1 MMDFK
6 SMLALDI
13 DEVFLCGNEFA
24 EMHRINDDLVECVI
38 DELLTKESADTL
50 TNPMEGVFLNGIT
63 IYVRTEDIRK
73 PVEGEVLMI
82 DGRMH
87 LVKRV
92 SDEMGL
98 LTIVA
103 EANEQ

>member
-1 MMDFK
+1 MDFK
-6 SMLALDI
+6 SMVALDI
-13 DEVFLCGNEFA
+13 NDVFLCGNEFA

-38 DELLTKESADTL
+38 DELLTKEAADTL

-82 DGRMH
+82 DGHMH
-87 LVKRV
+87 LVRRV
-92 SDEMGL
+92 SEEMGML
-98 LTIVA
+98 VIVA

>member
-1 MMDFK
+1 MHPTIDHQHFTFDGF
-6 SMLALDI
+6 LDI
-13 DEVFLCGNEFA
+13 ARFHVNRDA
-24 EMHRINDDLVECVI
+24 I

-50 TNPMEGVFLNGIT
+50 TNPMEGVFINGIT
-63 IYVRTEDIRK
+63 IYVKTGDIRK

-103 EANEQ
+103 ESNEQ

>member
-1 MMDFK
+1 MDFK
-6 SMLALDI
+6 SMVALDV

-24 EMHRINDDLVECVI
+24 EMHRINDDWVECVI

-50 TNPMEGVFLNGIT
+50 TNPIEGVFLNGIT
-63 IYVRTEDIRK
+63 IYVKKGDIRK

-82 DGRMH
+82 DGEMH
-87 LVKRV
+87 IVKRV
-92 SDEMGL
+92 SEEMGL

-103 EANEQ
+103 EANNQ

>member
-1 MMDFK
+1 MDFK
-6 SMLALDI
+6 SMVAHDI
-13 DEVFLCGNEFA
+13 NEVFLCGNEFA
-24 EMHRINDDLVECVI
+24 EMHQIDYDLVECVI

-50 TNPMEGVFLNGIT
+50 TNPMEGVFVNGIT
-63 IYVRTEDIRK
+63 IYVRKGDIQK

-87 LVKRV
+87 LVRRV

>member
-1 MMDFK
+1 MDFK
-6 SMLALDI
+6 SMVAHDI
-13 DEVFLCGNEFA
+13 DSVFFCGNEFA

-50 TNPMEGVFLNGIT
+50 TNPIEGVFLNGIT
-63 IYVRTEDIRK
+63 IYVKKGDIRK

>member
-1 MMDFK
+1 MDFK
-6 SMLALDI
+6 SMVALDI
-13 DEVFLCGNEFA
+13 NEVFLCGNEFA

-82 DGRMH
+82 DGHMH
-87 LVKRV
+87 LVRRV
-92 SDEMGL
+92 SEEMGML
-98 LTIVA
+98 VIVA

>member
-1 MMDFK
+1 MDFK
-6 SMLALDI
+6 SMVAHDI
-13 DEVFLCGNEFA
+13 DTVFFCGNEFA

-63 IYVRTEDIRK
+63 IYVRSEDIRK

-82 DGRMH
+82 DGHMH
-87 LVKRV
+87 LVRRV
-92 SDEMGL
+92 SDEMGML
-98 LTIVA
+98 VIVA
-103 EANEQ
+103 EANDQ

>member
-1 MMDFK
+1 MDFK
-6 SMLALDI
+6 SMVAHDI
-13 DEVFLCGNEFA
+13 NDVFLCGNEFA

-82 DGRMH
+82 DGHMH
-87 LVKRV
+87 LVRRV
-92 SDEMGL
+92 SEEMGML
-98 LTIVA
+98 VIVA

>member
-6 SMLALDI
+6 SMLAFDI
-13 DEVFLCGNEFA
+13 NEVFLCGREFA

-63 IYVRTEDIRK
+63 IYVRTEDLRK

-87 LVKRV
+87 LVRRV
-92 SDEMGL
+92 SEEMGL

>member
-6 SMLALDI
+6 SMVVQDI
-13 DEVFLCGNEFA
+13 DKVFFCGTEFA
-24 EMHRINDDLVECVI
+24 EMHRINDDLIECVI
-38 DELLTKESADTL
+38 DELLTKESAGTL
-50 TNPMEGVFLNGIT
+50 THPMEGVFLNGIT
-63 IYVRTEDIRK
+63 IYVKTKDIPK

-87 LVKRV
+87 LVRSV
-92 SDEMGL
+92 SEEMGVL
-98 LTIVA
+98 VIVA

>member
-6 SMLALDI
+6 SMLAFDI
-13 DEVFLCGNEFA
+13 NEVFLCGNEFA

-73 PVEGEVLMI
+73 PVEGEVIMI
-82 DGRMH
+82 DGQMH
-87 LVKRV
+87 LVRRV
-92 SDEMGL
+92 SEEMGL

>member
-6 SMLALDI
+6 AMVAHDI
-13 DEVFLCGNEFA
+13 NAVFLNPGEFA
-24 EMHRINDDLVECVI
+24 EMHRLNDELVECVI
-38 DELLTKESADTL
+38 DELLTQEAADTL
-50 TNPMEGVFLNGIT
+50 TNPMEGIFLNGIT
-63 IYVRTEDIRK
+63 IYVKTGDIRK

-87 LVKRV
+87 LVKSVRE
-92 SDEMGL
+92 EMGVL
-98 LTIVA
+98 VIVA

>member
-1 MMDFK
+1 MDFK
-6 SMLALDI
+6 SMVAHDI
-13 DEVFLCGNEFA
+13 DTVFFCGNEFA

-50 TNPMEGVFLNGIT
+50 TNPMEGVFLNAIT

-82 DGRMH
+82 DGHMH
-87 LVKRV
+87 LVRRV
-92 SDEMGL
+92 SEEMGML
-98 LTIVA
+98 VIVA

>member
-1 MMDFK
+1 MDFK
-6 SMLALDI
+6 SMVAHDI
-13 DEVFLCGNEFA
+13 DTVFFCGNEFA

-50 TNPMEGVFLNGIT
+50 TNPIEGVFLNGIT
-63 IYVRTEDIRK
+63 IYVKTGDIRK
-73 PVEGEVLMI
+73 PVEGEVLTI

-87 LVKRV
+87 LVRSV
-92 SDEMGL
+92 SVEMGIL
-98 LTIVA
+98 AIVA

>member
-1 MMDFK
+1 MDFK
-6 SMLALDI
+6 SMVALDI
-13 DEVFLCGNEFA
+13 NDVFLCGNEFA

-38 DELLTKESADTL
+38 DELLTKESTDTL

-82 DGRMH
+82 DGHMH
-87 LVKRV
+87 LVRRV
-92 SDEMGL
+92 SEEMGML
-98 LTIVA
+98 VIVA

>member
-1 MMDFK
+1 MDFK
-6 SMLALDI
+6 SMVAHDI
-13 DEVFLCGNEFA
+13 DSVFFCGNEFA

-50 TNPMEGVFLNGIT
+50 TNPIEGVFLNGIT
-63 IYVRTEDIRK
+63 IYVKKGDIRK

-87 LVKRV
+87 LVKSV
-92 SDEMGL
+92 SDEMGML
-98 LTIVA
+98 AIVA

>member
-6 SMLALDI
+6 SMLAFDI
-13 DEVFLCGNEFA
+13 NEVFLCGHEFA

-87 LVKRV
+87 LVRRV
-92 SDEMGL
+92 SEEMGL

>member
-1 MMDFK
+1 MDFK
-6 SMLALDI
+6 SMVAHDI
-13 DEVFLCGNEFA
+13 DTVFFCGNEFA

-38 DELLTKESADTL
+38 DEFLTKESADTL

-82 DGRMH
+82 DGHMH
-87 LVKRV
+87 LVRRV
-92 SDEMGL
+92 SEEMGML
-98 LTIVA
+98 VIVA

>member
-103 EANEQ
+103 EANDQ

>member
-6 SMLALDI
+6 SMLALDV
-13 DEVFLCGNEFA
+13 DEVFLCGDEFA
-24 EMHRINDDLVECVI
+24 EMHRINDEWVECVI

-50 TNPMEGVFLNGIT
+50 TNPMEGVFINGIT
-63 IYVRTEDIRK
+63 IYVKTGDIRK

-103 EANEQ
+103 ESNEQ

>member
-6 SMLALDI
+6 SMLARDV
-13 DEVFLCGNEFA
+13 DEVFLCGDEFA
-24 EMHRINDDLVECVI
+24 EMHRINDEWVECVI

-50 TNPMEGVFLNGIT
+50 TNPMEGVFINGIT
-63 IYVRTEDIRK
+63 IYVKKGDIRK

-87 LVKRV
+87 LVKSV
-92 SDEMGL
+92 SDEMGML
-98 LTIVA
+98 VIVA

>member
-6 SMLALDI
+6 SMVAHDI
-13 DEVFLCGNEFA
+13 DTVFLCGNEFA

-82 DGRMH
+82 DGHMH
-87 LVKRV
+87 LVRRV
-92 SDEMGL
+92 SEEMGML
-98 LTIVA
+98 VIVA

>member
-1 MMDFK
+1 MDFK
-6 SMLALDI
+6 SMVAHDI
-13 DEVFLCGNEFA
+13 DSVFFCGNEFA

-50 TNPMEGVFLNGIT
+50 THPMEGVFLNGIT
-63 IYVRTEDIRK
+63 MYVKMGAIPK

-87 LVKRV
+87 LVRRV
-92 SDEMGL
+92 SVETGIL
-98 LTIVA
+98 AIVA

>member
-6 SMLALDI
+6 AMVAHDVNA
-13 DEVFLCGNEFA
+13 VFLNSGEFA
-24 EMHRINDDLVECVI
+24 EMHRLNDELVECVI
-38 DELLTKESADTL
+38 DELLTQEAADTL
-50 TNPMEGVFLNGIT
+50 SNPMEGIFLNGIT

-87 LVKRV
+87 LVKSVRE
-92 SDEMGL
+92 EMGVL
-98 LTIVA
+98 VIVA

>member
-1 MMDFK
+1 MDFK
-6 SMLALDI
+6 SMVALDI
-13 DEVFLCGNEFA
+13 NEVFLCGNEFA

-38 DELLTKESADTL
+38 DELLTKEAADTL

-63 IYVRTEDIRK
+63 IYVRTEDLRK

-82 DGRMH
+82 DGHMH
-87 LVKRV
+87 LVRRV
-92 SDEMGL
+92 SEEMGML
-98 LTIVA
+98 VIVA

>member
-1 MMDFK
+1 MDFK
-6 SMLALDI
+6 SMVALDI
-13 DEVFLCGNEFA
+13 NDVFLCGNEFA

-82 DGRMH
+82 DGHMH
-87 LVKRV
+87 LVRRV
-92 SDEMGL
+92 SEEMGML
-98 LTIVA
+98 VIVA

>member
-6 SMLALDI
+6 AMVARDI
-13 DEVFLCGNEFA
+13 NKVFFCGNEFA
-24 EMHRINDDLVECVI
+24 EMHRLNDELVECVI
-38 DELLTKESADTL
+38 DELLTQEAADTL

-63 IYVRTEDIRK
+63 IYVKTGDIQK
-73 PVEGEVLMI
+73 PVEGEVLMV
-82 DGRMH
+82 DGQMH

-92 SDEMGL
+92 SEEMGVL
-98 LTIVA
+98 VIVA

>member
-1 MMDFK
+1 MDFK
-6 SMLALDI
+6 SMVALDI
-13 DEVFLCGNEFA
+13 NEVFLCGNEFA

-38 DELLTKESADTL
+38 DELLTKEAADTL

-82 DGRMH
+82 DGHMH
-87 LVKRV
+87 LVRRV
-92 SDEMGL
+92 SEEMGML
-98 LTIVA
+98 VIVA

>member
-6 SMLALDI
+6 SMLARDI
-13 DEVFLCGNEFA
+13 DEVFLRGDEFA
-24 EMHRINDDLVECVI
+24 EMHRINDEWVECVI

-63 IYVRTEDIRK
+63 IYVRTGDIRK

-82 DGRMH
+82 DGHMH
-87 LVKRV
+87 LVRRV
-92 SDEMGL
+92 SEEMGML
-98 LTIVA
+98 VIVA